1 MQTMKYYIAFNDFE
15 CKVVVNNLN
24 KIQNSFISN
33 GKYTNAVDKALLK
46 FIKEKKKFKVIY
58 KEHNCKISIFM
69 TRKQIFA
76 TL

>member
-58 KEHNCKISIFM
+58 KKHNCKISIFM
-69 TRKQIFA
+69 TRKQILA